1 VKTAAK
7 WRYHVQAAYY
17 SDGYRA
23 AFGEAPK
30 GFAFIAVEKDPP
42 FMVAFY
48 VASEAMTLRGRLDY
62 KADLAT
68 FDRCRATDTWPALS
82 DSPIIIDLPKWA

>member
-1 VKTAAK
+1 
-7 WRYHVQAAYY
+7 
-17 SDGYRA
+17 
-23 AFGEAPK
+23 
-30 GFAFIAVEKDPP
+30 
-42 FMVAFY
+42 MVAFY
-48 VASEAMTLRGRLDY
+48 VASEAMTLRGRSDY